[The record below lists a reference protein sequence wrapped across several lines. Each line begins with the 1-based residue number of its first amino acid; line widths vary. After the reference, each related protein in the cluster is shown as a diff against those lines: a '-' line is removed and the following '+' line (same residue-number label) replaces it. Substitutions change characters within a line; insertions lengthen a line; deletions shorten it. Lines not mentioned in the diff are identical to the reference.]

1 MLAKVVN
8 ADDDCLNIR
17 GGLGSI
23 ASRLAPTV
31 DCIGTVTSAGQRP
44 VGAGLPAM
52 GVNDDAFCLNV
63 RGDFG
68 FFRWQASSYEGHGS
82 DEIMRMPGLEP
93 RDHACFSPEIL

>member
-1 MLAKVVN
+1 
-8 ADDDCLNIR
+8 
-17 GGLGSI
+17 
-23 ASRLAPTV
+23 
-31 DCIGTVTSAGQRP
+31 
-44 VGAGLPAM
+44 M